1 MGPRVNGKGI
11 SLKGIKPPVI
21 GTKNSDPFSAN
32 LDKSYNYSPTP
43 FLPIWINHTI
53 TGGYKISMLFAALN
67 KGIRYVRMNSEPWS
81 NHHGE

>member
-32 LDKSYNYSPTP
+32 FDKSYNYKW
-43 FLPIWINHTI
+43 L
-53 TGGYKISMLFAALN
+53 
-67 KGIRYVRMNSEPWS
+67 
-81 NHHGE
+81 